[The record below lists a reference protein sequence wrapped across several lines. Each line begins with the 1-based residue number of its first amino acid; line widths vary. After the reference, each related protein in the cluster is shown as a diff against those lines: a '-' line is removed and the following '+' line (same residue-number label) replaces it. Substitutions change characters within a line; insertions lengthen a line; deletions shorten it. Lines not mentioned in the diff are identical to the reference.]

1 MCETGAERLNINTL
15 PHALSFGCE
24 EKIRLVRLWIAI
36 GTACVSGSSRRLA
49 RHSYLELPMLVRLL
63 LPILLMVASA
73 AKIELQVCQGPF
85 CSKYGCQSVLLA
97 AKLQPGM
104 AGESA
109 ACFGKQGCQS
119 AFAQKGVRVRADGLG
134 VRTLKGCENP
144 FTALREVGSIAKQF
158 GV

>member
-1 MCETGAERLNINTL
+1 
-15 PHALSFGCE
+15 
-24 EKIRLVRLWIAI
+24 
-36 GTACVSGSSRRLA
+36 
-49 RHSYLELPMLVRLL
+49 MLVRLL

>member
-1 MCETGAERLNINTL
+1 
-15 PHALSFGCE
+15 
-24 EKIRLVRLWIAI
+24 
-36 GTACVSGSSRRLA
+36 
-49 RHSYLELPMLVRLL
+49 MLVRLL
-63 LPILLMVASA
+63 LPMLLMVASA

-104 AGESA
+104 AGEAA

>member
-1 MCETGAERLNINTL
+1 MCETGAERLNINTM
-15 PHALSFGCE
+15 PQALSFGCE
-24 EKIRLVRLWIAI
+24 EKIRLVRLWFAI
-36 GTACVSGSSRRLA
+36 GTVCIGVVPAPGQA
-49 RHSYLELPMLVRLL
+49 SYLELPMLVRLL

>member
-1 MCETGAERLNINTL
+1 MARPYAGPPRRACLVTDDGTPTAPAAPAERRR
-15 PHALSFGCE
+15 AL
-24 EKIRLVRLWIAI
+24 
-36 GTACVSGSSRRLA
+36 GTHPLMPRGQILFIKV
-49 RHSYLELPMLVRLL
+49 PMLMRLL
-63 LPILLMVASA
+63 LPMLLMVASA
-73 AKIELQVCQGPF
+73 AKVELQVCQGPF

-97 AKLQPGM
+97 AKLQSGM
-104 AGESA
+104 AGEAA